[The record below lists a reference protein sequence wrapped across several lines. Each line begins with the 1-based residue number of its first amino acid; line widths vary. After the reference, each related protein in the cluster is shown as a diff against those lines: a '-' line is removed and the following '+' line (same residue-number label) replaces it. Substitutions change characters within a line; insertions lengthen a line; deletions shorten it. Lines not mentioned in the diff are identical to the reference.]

1 MRYAWDENKRNAN
14 LIKHG
19 IDFRDAVSIFDEFTY
34 TEYDERFDYGEP
46 RFLTFGLLFG
56 GVVAISHT
64 EDDFVIRIIS
74 VRKAEKYEQD
84 KYFKSVRD

>member
-1 MRYAWDENKRNAN
+1 MRYEWDENKRIAN
-14 LIKHG
+14 FIKHG
-19 IDFRDAVSIFDEFTY
+19 IDFKDAVPIFDEFTY
-34 TEYDERFDYGEP
+34 TEYDERFDYGET
-46 RFLTFGLLFG
+46 RFLTFGLLYG
-56 GVVAISHT
+56 EVVAISHT